1 MTRFFCLTKFF
12 DMTLLIQALYPKE
25 IDFKKMIKNDHC
37 LTKQTNKQRG
47 PYKLECKGKFMSGNL
62 KNNQFRNLE
71 SILRLF
77 KGQLISK
84 CLFGVFDSSKK
95 TERKQFDLR
104 YHSSWVE
111 FFRLFLQELR
121 IHTKKSF

>member
-1 MTRFFCLTKFF
+1 
-12 DMTLLIQALYPKE
+12 MTLLIQALYPKE

-84 CLFGVFDSSKK
+84 CLFGVFD
-95 TERKQFDLR
+95 
-104 YHSSWVE
+104 
-111 FFRLFLQELR
+111 FFKESNENNW
-121 IHTKKSF
+121 T